1 VIGRPTMVYLL
12 VVLGVSTRKGK
23 LTDQTLPAENQST
36 VFFTKMVQD
45 ASNSCNILESILLST

>member
-1 VIGRPTMVYLL
+1 MVYLL

-23 LTDQTLPAENQST
+23 LTDQALPAENQST

-45 ASNSCNILESILLST
+45 ASTSCNILESILLST